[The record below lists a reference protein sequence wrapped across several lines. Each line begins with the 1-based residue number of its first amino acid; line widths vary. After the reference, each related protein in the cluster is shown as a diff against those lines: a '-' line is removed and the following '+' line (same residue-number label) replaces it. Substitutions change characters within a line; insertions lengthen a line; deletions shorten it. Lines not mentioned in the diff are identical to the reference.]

1 MAAQGKAQAGRAR
14 FASQHAAPVPTFDG
28 TGCVAC
34 GATTCRRWFFDRMSC
49 TLPGIVDAL
58 EAGEAL
64 PTRRWFCTGKA
75 QTSACRTAMKKVPAK
90 DLTEWDG
97 SELPSE
103 RTLRFDGEAFIGPF
117 VAGTSSG
124 LTVGR
129 RGAAGDWSSWIPP
142 IQWPLS
148 DSDGAVTGRVID
160 DDKHAAMLEEAV
172 REVHDAYLVNV
183 LLLHADMQVCAH
195 RHGPFCVLP
204 CDERTPSA
212 CVRCERDRWRPR
224 RSSACSRRLTTA
236 LTL

>member
-129 RGAAGDWSSWIPP
+129 RGQAPPATGPAGYRPFSGRSPTAMARSPGESS
-142 IQWPLS
+142 
-148 DSDGAVTGRVID
+148 TTT
-160 DDKHAAMLEEAV
+160 
-172 REVHDAYLVNV
+172 NT
-183 LLLHADMQVCAH
+183 
-195 RHGPFCVLP
+195 LP
-204 CDERTPSA
+204 
-212 CVRCERDRWRPR
+212 
-224 RSSACSRRLTTA
+224 CSRRRCARCTMRTS
-236 LTL
+236 